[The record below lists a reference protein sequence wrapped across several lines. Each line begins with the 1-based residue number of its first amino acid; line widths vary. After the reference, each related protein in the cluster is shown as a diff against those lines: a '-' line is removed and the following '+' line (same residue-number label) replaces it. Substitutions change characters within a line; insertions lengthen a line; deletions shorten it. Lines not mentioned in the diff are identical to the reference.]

1 MGGHAVDRAAERYNR
16 ELTRYDLSEMR
27 KLILNGKRILL
38 QVVREG
44 SALYLLKYK
53 NLPMKV
59 LYNMET
65 ARVVTIYPLDIDE
78 CNTYLEQLNKLYA

>member
-1 MGGHAVDRAAERYNR
+1 MGCHAVDRAAERYNR
-16 ELTRYDLSEMR
+16 ELSRLDLSEMR

-78 CNTYLEQLNKLYA
+78 CNKYLEQLNKLYA

>member
-1 MGGHAVDRAAERYNR
+1 MGCHAVDRAAERYNK

-78 CNTYLEQLNKLYA
+78 CNKYMEQLNKLYG